1 MKNNKLLKRLA
12 AIGLLNAADYILTF
26 YALKRGHEE
35 LNPVMAHIVHTPL
48 FPILKLAIVRC
59 CLQSFGTY
67 AKSQTQNLGIHHR
80 APAYYIRHPHTL
92 LRNSIHHRSPLK
104 LARQSYKQ
112 QN

>member
-48 FPILKLAIVRC
+48 FPILKLAIVPLLLAVIWNIRKKVKPKT
-59 CLQSFGTY
+59 LEYTTGLLLITY
-67 AKSQTQNLGIHHR
+67 AILILYFGI
-80 APAYYIRHPHTL
+80 AYTTGAL
-92 LRNSIHHRSPLK
+92 
-104 LARQSYKQ
+104 
-112 QN
+112 

>member
-48 FPILKLAIVRC
+48 FPILKLAIVPLLLAVIWNIRKKVRPKT
-59 CLQSFGTY
+59 LEYTTGLLLITY
-67 AKSQTQNLGIHHR
+67 AILILYFGI
-80 APAYYIRHPHTL
+80 AYTTGAL
-92 LRNSIHHRSPLK
+92 
-104 LARQSYKQ
+104 
-112 QN
+112 